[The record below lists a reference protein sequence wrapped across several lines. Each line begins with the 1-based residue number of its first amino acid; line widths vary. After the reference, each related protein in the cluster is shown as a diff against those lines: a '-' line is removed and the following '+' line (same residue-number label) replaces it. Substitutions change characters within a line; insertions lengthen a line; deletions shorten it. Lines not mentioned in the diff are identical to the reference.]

1 MYLLK
6 KGRESIMNS
15 LSNAGKFALNNN
27 SDPMSLS
34 QFLGKM
40 TYEEKLKANEKDF
53 VSGKSKFGLI

>member
-1 MYLLK
+1 
-6 KGRESIMNS
+6 MNS